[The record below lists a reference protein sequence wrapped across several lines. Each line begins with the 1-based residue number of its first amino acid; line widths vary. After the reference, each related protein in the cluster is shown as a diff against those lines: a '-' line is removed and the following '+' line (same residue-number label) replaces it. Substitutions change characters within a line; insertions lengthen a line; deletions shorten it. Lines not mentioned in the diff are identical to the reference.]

1 MSQRTKSW
9 VVTTLTIFV
18 AMVLSAT
25 VSIPAASA
33 ATGDPIIPTTPTCT
47 VTLVSGDPSL
57 APAPTCYDPSGS
69 DIDEFL
75 VPHYYDANGNSVVYD
90 NGEFGLYNWDR
101 PNPTNGASQVFVQS
115 MYYDPAQWMYVNG
128 PAWTLTFNT
137 AVTAAPGAN
146 SYWASVGDCQH
157 SYDDVRPVTAWIRN
171 EAGVDG
177 RYISSVYP
185 ESWSEEITVAET
197 VAMSRVYDGSTNG
210 TSLLVDQNTPGLFT
224 GQTYT
229 IRFWLADAGNAMH
242 STNPARRL
250 GGIIKVFVPKCGTSA
265 SPSNRPS
272 ARIVKLKPKPPFSKA
287 KVVLGSRSV
296 TKTTKYRV
304 VVNPK
309 VGKTVRT
316 TVVTKHKVL
325 RFKLRGGG
333 VVKVR
338 LPNGKVVRKRV

>member
-47 VTLVSGDPSL
+47 VTLVSGDP
-57 APAPTCYDPSGS
+57 ATAPPAPTCYDPSGS

-75 VPHYYDANGNSVVYD
+75 VPYYFDANGYRVAYE
-90 NGEFGLYNWDR
+90 NGAWSPYKWDR
-101 PNPTNGASQVFVQS
+101 PNSTNGASQVFVQS
-115 MYYDPAQWMYVNG
+115 TYYDPAVGMYVNG
-128 PAWTLTFNT
+128 HAWTLTFNT
-137 AVTAAPGAN
+137 AVTAQPTANGYWVSVGACADAPG
-146 SYWASVGDCQH
+146 S
-157 SYDDVRPVTAWIRN
+157 DVRTATAFVRN
-171 EAGVDG
+171 ESGLDG
-177 RYISSVYP
+177 RYIGSVYP
-185 ESWSEEITVAET
+185 ESYAKGITVART
-197 VAMSRVYDGSTNG
+197 QPASRVYDGATVAIP
-210 TSLLVDQNTPGLFT
+210 LVIDQYTPGLT
-224 GQTYT
+224 TDYTYT
-229 IRFWLADAGNAMH
+229 VKFWLTDRGEAWDDE
-242 STNPARRL
+242 TDRRL
-250 GGIIKVFVPKCGTSA
+250 GATLSVYVPKCSGST

-287 KVVLGSRSV
+287 KVVLGKRSV
-296 TKTTKYRV
+296 TKATKYRV

-309 VGKTVRT
+309 VGKTVRKT
-316 TVVTKHKVL
+316 IVTKHKVL

-338 LPNGKVVRKRV
+338 FNGKVVRKHV